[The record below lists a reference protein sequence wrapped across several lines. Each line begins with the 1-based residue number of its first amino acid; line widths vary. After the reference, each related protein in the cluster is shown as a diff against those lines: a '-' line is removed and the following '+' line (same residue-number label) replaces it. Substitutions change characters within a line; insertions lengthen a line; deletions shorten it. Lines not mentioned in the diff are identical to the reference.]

1 MEITAIF
8 GLVIFGLVFVAIT
21 TEIINKTAA
30 AIAGG
35 VLFLILRFISQ
46 DAAFHS
52 IDWGVIFLLV
62 AMMII
67 MAVMQETG
75 LFQYLAIKV
84 AKVVKGEP
92 LGILILLSLVTAV
105 VSAFLDNVTTVLILT
120 PITILIAVELSISPI
135 PFVIA
140 LAVASNIGGTATLI
154 GDPPNIMIGTA
165 MGFTFLQFLTNLG
178 PVVIIILA
186 ALVALLPLF
195 FGKKMK
201 VSNERKARIMELDE
215 TQVITDMPLL
225 IRSGTVLVLL
235 IGAFLLHSV
244 IEIELATIA
253 MAGASVLLLMSDK
266 HKMHTLLQSVEWE
279 TILFFVG
286 LFIMVDGLK
295 ELGAIG
301 FFADR
306 ILEMSQGNP
315 AQAALII
322 LWFSGILSA
331 LVDNIPYVAT
341 MIPLVARLQDTLG
354 VELAMPIWWS
364 LALGACLGG
373 NGTLIGASANVVASG
388 IAKKS
393 GYAVSFM
400 EFTKYGA
407 VVTVVS
413 LVISTGYIWVRYL
426 M

>member
-1 MEITAIF
+1 MEVTAII
-8 GLVIFGLVFVAIT
+8 GLAIFGLVFVAIT
-21 TEIINKTAA
+21 TELINKTAA

-35 VLFLILRFISQ
+35 VLFLLLRFIHQ
-46 DAAFHS
+46 DAAFHAV
-52 IDWGVIFLLV
+52 DWGVIFLLV
-62 AMMII
+62 SMMII
-67 MAVMQETG
+67 MAVVQETG
-75 LFQYLAIKV
+75 LFQYLAIKA
-84 AKVVKGEP
+84 AKSVKGEP
-92 LGILILLSLVTAV
+92 IGILILLSLVTAV
-105 VSAFLDNVTTVLILT
+105 VSAFLDNVTTVLILA
-120 PITILIAVELSISPI
+120 PITILIAVELSISPV

-165 MGFTFLQFLTNLG
+165 MGFTFLDFVYNLT
-178 PVVIIILA
+178 PVVILILG
-186 ALVALLPLF
+186 ALVAMLPLF
-195 FGKKMK
+195 FGRNMK

-215 TQVITDMPLL
+215 TQVITDLPLL

-253 MAGASVLLLMSDK
+253 MAGAAVLLLLSDK

-306 ILEMSQGNP
+306 ILEVSQGNP
-315 AQAALII
+315 AQAALMI

-354 VELAMPIWWS
+354 VELTMPIWWS

-373 NGTLIGASANVVASG
+373 NGTLIGASANVVAAG

-393 GYAVSFM
+393 GYPVSFG

-407 VVTVVS
+407 VITVVS